1 MHEHGSDSGSARR
14 TVEIGDDR
22 MLRVGGS
29 TAVFDRHDSTSLL
42 TSYLL
47 LVRKLRKQRREPAVV
62 LRSDDIVVLASYLG
76 EPAAVVIE
84 RLGALMG
91 ATRTQRTAMVTLFA
105 SGALVIGLATAATA
119 TGTVRGGTSASHAS
133 APADREATPSTA
145 APMATG
151 DGADGGEAAT
161 AAVVFVDRYD
171 DDGGTSDGPSAGLD
185 DRGTSQNRKGR
196 RGAAR
201 ADDARTADPPAPPAD
216 DPAFTGSD
224 EPADPTSTPPV
235 SSGPDD
241 TEPASPASESPH
253 LAAPPTIAAPSPTE
267 VGNDPAPASND
278 ESGNDG
284 SGNDGSGDDGS
295 GDDGSGTDE
304 EDDSPLVT
312 IDPISEVD
320 PAAPT
325 DESTNPPTDEG
336 PAAGG
341 TDSTCG
347 PMDR

>member
-171 DDGGTSDGPSAGLD
+171 DGGTSDGPSAGLD

-295 GDDGSGTDE
+295 GTDE